1 MTSSFKRNFSLK
13 TAIFVILESLL
24 VSEKQHI
31 VLSLYTI
38 EVEKP
43 LWSLISLCYLQV
55 GLDSFGDRGFVWEA
69 AAVVPLAST
78 VNEALTLG
86 DLFKP
91 RSGVMGKDKTRR
103 ELARVRDESDILGE
117 ELRVGL
123 KFGLFLEFPDDSF
136 RKVEREETL
145 GDRTFGD
152 TFAECTEEA
161 EFVKLDQENI
171 FGDKFVD
178 FSDEFVSLKLDKLAF
193 ANSWAEVKLLFDE
206 FWEIWS
212 FKPDKE
218 DTFGD
223 LAEFVDFS
231 EESESVK
238 SEEAKLLFDKFCEI
252 SFIRLDGEDVTATFV
267 KELVTDEIWTKFVD
281 FPEVFESVK

>member
-1 MTSSFKRNFSLK
+1 
-13 TAIFVILESLL
+13 
-24 VSEKQHI
+24 
-31 VLSLYTI
+31 
-38 EVEKP
+38 
-43 LWSLISLCYLQV
+43 
-55 GLDSFGDRGFVWEA
+55 
-69 AAVVPLAST
+69 
-78 VNEALTLG
+78 
-86 DLFKP
+86 
-91 RSGVMGKDKTRR
+91 MGKDKTRR

-206 FWEIWS
+206 F
-212 FKPDKE
+212 
-218 DTFGD
+218 
-223 LAEFVDFS
+223 
-231 EESESVK
+231 
-238 SEEAKLLFDKFCEI
+238 
-252 SFIRLDGEDVTATFV
+252 
-267 KELVTDEIWTKFVD
+267 
-281 FPEVFESVK
+281 